1 MGLTRWDAFTEMSIL
16 QREMNR
22 IFDDVAQNW
31 TGDANTAS
39 GWLPETDIY
48 ETEANLVLQAD
59 LPGFK
64 ANERPSMQGQN
75 EFRLRRRPPHE

>member
-31 TGDANTAS
+31 TGDGFCTKN
-39 GWLPETDIY
+39 
-48 ETEANLVLQAD
+48 
-59 LPGFK
+59 PG
-64 ANERPSMQGQN
+64 RS
-75 EFRLRRRPPHE
+75 

>member
-59 LPGFK
+59 PPGFK